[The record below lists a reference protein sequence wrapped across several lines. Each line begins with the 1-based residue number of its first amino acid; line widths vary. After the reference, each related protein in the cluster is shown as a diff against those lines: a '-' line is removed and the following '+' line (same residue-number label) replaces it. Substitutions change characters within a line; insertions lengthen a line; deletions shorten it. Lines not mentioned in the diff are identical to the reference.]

1 MKFGV
6 NRGQRR
12 RVRAE
17 FTMPKN
23 KSAWADVIWIAGILA
38 SSQAAAALRAR
49 ERLIAQRISSV
60 SKVVAKLGSGR
71 HFPQGNNS

>member
-23 KSAWADVIWIAGILA
+23 KSARADVTWIAEFLPDLKRLRLSG
-38 SSQAAAALRAR
+38 RAR
-49 ERLIAQRISSV
+49 DRLPR
-60 SKVVAKLGSGR
+60 G
-71 HFPQGNNS
+71 